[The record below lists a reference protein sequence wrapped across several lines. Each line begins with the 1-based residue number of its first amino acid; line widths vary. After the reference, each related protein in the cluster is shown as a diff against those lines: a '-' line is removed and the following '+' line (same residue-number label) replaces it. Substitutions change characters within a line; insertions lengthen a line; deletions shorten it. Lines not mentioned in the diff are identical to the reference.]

1 MALFDPILGVR
12 PRPDL
17 AAQVAELPYDVMD
30 RDEAA
35 AMAVGRPN
43 SLLHVS
49 RPEIDL
55 PGQEFDD
62 PEVYEAAGRAY
73 RALRAAGTL
82 TVDASPGYYAYRITR
97 GQHTQRGLV
106 GGAGVAAYDSGRIR
120 RHELTRPAKQSDR
133 AAHIQATNAQ
143 TGPAFLIHRRDFTIS
158 AVVEEVMADPAE
170 TTVTEAGG
178 TRHEIW
184 PIHDGQ
190 LVARLQ
196 AAFEAMDRMYIA
208 DGHHRSAAAAAV
220 SAARPDDPAASQFLA
235 VAFPDDEVAILPYNR
250 VVHSL
255 GGREPA
261 AVVAAISEV
270 LEMAPAPAAVVPYRT
285 GDFGIYLDGQWWLAT
300 APADLADPDDP
311 VARLDVSVLQDHV
324 LSPILGITD
333 PRTDPGISFVG
344 GVRGVGE
351 LEMLIDSGKAEI
363 AFSLRATT
371 VADLLAVADAGEMMP
386 PKSTWFEPKLLD
398 GLVIH
403 ELG

>member
-1 MALFDPILGVR
+1 MALFDPILAVR

-17 AAQVAELPYDVMD
+17 ADQVAELPYDVMS
-30 RDEAA
+30 RAEAA
-35 AMAVGRPN
+35 TMAAGRPH

-55 PGQEFDD
+55 PGVASDD
-62 PEVYEAAGRAY
+62 PQAYAAAGVAY
-73 RALRAAGTL
+73 RGLREAGIL
-82 TVDASPGYYAYRITR
+82 TPDGTPGYYAYRITR

-120 RHELTRPAKQSDR
+120 KHELTRPAKQADR
-133 AAHIQATNAQ
+133 AAHIKATNAQ
-143 TGPAFLIHRRDFTIS
+143 TGPAFLIHRRDFTVS
-158 AVVEEVMADPAE
+158 AIVEQVMSAPAQ

-184 PIHDGQ
+184 PIHDPQ
-190 LVARLQ
+190 TVVTLQ
-196 AAFEAMDRMYIA
+196 SAFDGLGRMYIA
-208 DGHHRSAAAAAV
+208 DGHHRSAAASMVAAE
-220 SAARPDDPAASQFLA
+220 RPEDPRAGQFLA

-255 GGREPA
+255 NGRPPA
-261 AVVAAISEV
+261 AVIAAIGEV
-270 LEMAPAPAAVVPYRT
+270 MDLTPAPAAVVPYQT
-285 GDFGIYLDGQWWLAT
+285 GDFGIYIDGQWLLAS
-300 APADLADPDDP
+300 ARAGLADPDDP
-311 VARLDVSVLQDHV
+311 VARLDVSVLQNHV
-324 LSPILGITD
+324 LDPILGITD

-351 LEMLIDSGKAEI
+351 LEMLVDSGQAEI

-403 ELG
+403 ELS